1 MSANSFESPD
11 STPATAT
18 QLPQS
23 PPVQGDK
30 LSDLQTPRLADASL
44 PSSTAAIGTA
54 SADNADNADDHS
66 PVMPQEPKC
75 AEPPMS
81 PPPNRIDDMVKEL
94 QQIEVFHDEHKRPYA
109 SVLLGGHVEHLEIG
123 SETFTQHLD
132 AVAYRKW
139 KRGLMKHQHDEVVSV
154 LRAKAIHEGPTHP
167 VHLRVAPG
175 DSSLYIDLVD
185 KDRWSVEVTAQGWT
199 LTQTPP
205 VRFCRPPMMAALPT
219 PMRGGQ
225 INDLRPFLNCT
236 DGGFKMIVGF
246 ILASFRAKGPYPI
259 LELVGEKGTSKSTTT
274 RLVQALIDP
283 SQGHLGSPISSEEQ
297 LAMRAKHSWLVTLD
311 NCSGATDSLS
321 DMLCRLATGGAFT
334 KRELYTNTTQI
345 TMDYCRPC
353 VINGIEN
360 IAKRADLLD
369 RCWGWEWPG
378 TVRGHDRAGGIG
390 VSAPSP
396 PSQCTRAVFGRGQA
410 DHAARCVVARLL
422 CGEQGEGADWRAHP
436 ASHES
441 LEQVKWLGGRDSN
454 PASPVSVTS

>member
-1 MSANSFESPD
+1 
-11 STPATAT
+11 
-18 QLPQS
+18 
-23 PPVQGDK
+23 
-30 LSDLQTPRLADASL
+30 
-44 PSSTAAIGTA
+44 
-54 SADNADNADDHS
+54 
-66 PVMPQEPKC
+66 
-75 AEPPMS
+75 
-81 PPPNRIDDMVKEL
+81 
-94 QQIEVFHDEHKRPYA
+94 
-109 SVLLGGHVEHLEIG
+109 
-123 SETFTQHLD
+123 
-132 AVAYRKW
+132 
-139 KRGLMKHQHDEVVSV
+139 
-154 LRAKAIHEGPTHP
+154 
-167 VHLRVAPG
+167 
-175 DSSLYIDLVD
+175 
-185 KDRWSVEVTAQGWT
+185 
-199 LTQTPP
+199 
-205 VRFCRPPMMAALPT
+205 
-219 PMRGGQ
+219 
-225 INDLRPFLNCT
+225 
-236 DGGFKMIVGF
+236 
-246 ILASFRAKGPYPI
+246 
-259 LELVGEKGTSKSTTT
+259 
-274 RLVQALIDP
+274 
-283 SQGHLGSPISSEEQ
+283 
-297 LAMRAKHSWLVTLD
+297 MRAKHSWLVTLD